1 MTTRFFSLLTTNFSR
16 IGKDNYYI
24 LLALKKKQYLTIWT
38 HSKCFVCQKSLFTS
52 VNHFTQI
59 SSQPFIFWFTDE
71 YQKLL
76 QRKQSFMASHL
87 SLLICM
93 VLHEWII
100 ADVDDRTALKNLVSA
115 LKDLTSNNFRQAVL
129 TLGCVGMGANLKKRS
144 SPF

>member
-1 MTTRFFSLLTTNFSR
+1 
-16 IGKDNYYI
+16 
-24 LLALKKKQYLTIWT
+24 
-38 HSKCFVCQKSLFTS
+38 
-52 VNHFTQI
+52 
-59 SSQPFIFWFTDE
+59 
-71 YQKLL
+71 
-76 QRKQSFMASHL
+76 MASHL